1 MEEQKLVNKQRK
13 NIDTISKEVGANI
26 RKKREEQGKTMNE
39 FCIDLMD
46 YGLDIS
52 DYILGKYERGQRRIP
67 LDRLFIIIKALH
79 VKYIDEIFPKE
90 IPWEI

>member
-1 MEEQKLVNKQRK
+1 MAEQTIINKQRK
-13 NIDTISKEVGANI
+13 TIDIISAEVGANI

-39 FCIDLMD
+39 FCNDLMA

-67 LDRLFIIIKALH
+67 LDRLFIIAKALH
-79 VKYIDEIFPKE
+79 VKYFDEIFPTE
-90 IPWEI
+90 IPWKL